1 MLVMQGKSLTI
12 TKQGVNSPQIM
23 ALCKL
28 KKQDTF
34 QNALDKYNK
43 T

>member
-1 MLVMQGKSLTI
+1 
-12 TKQGVNSPQIM
+12 M

-43 T
+43 TQNTQEKRNDFWIEMLYMVA